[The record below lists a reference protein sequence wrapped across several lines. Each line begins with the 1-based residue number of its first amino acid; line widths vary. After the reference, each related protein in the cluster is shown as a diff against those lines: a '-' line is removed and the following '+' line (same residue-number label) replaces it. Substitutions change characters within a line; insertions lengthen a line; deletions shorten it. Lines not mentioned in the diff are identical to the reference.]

1 MDDTFDIIIAG
12 GGPAGAVCAA
22 VGAAAGARVLVIER
36 AVFPRDKV
44 CGDCL
49 NPACWDVFDRLGLT
63 AAVRALPHATLDRVS
78 FVSRRGQSL
87 EFAMEKSD
95 RGEIA
100 VRRRHLDALLLHH
113 AIQSGAE
120 VRQNTPVIGVTRQ
133 TTDWQITLQQDGATR
148 QVRARFVVAADGRNS
163 TVARLAGLRARRGT
177 SRDRVGLQ
185 AHVALP
191 ASLAGTVQMRW
202 LEGGYGGLAPVGEG
216 LLNVSL
222 AGRPGQI
229 ESLKAWAVA
238 EFGAIDEW
246 RTIAPLARRAFPA
259 AREDGLFLVGDAAR
273 VVEPFTGEGIF
284 YAMRSAEL
292 AAAAIGAV
300 LGGQAPTGQAVREYR
315 RRHASLYRGRL
326 WINRLAK
333 AAVLHPQVAEAF
345 LKLAVRRPGWLRFL
359 TAKVVG
365 PLRV

>member
-1 MDDTFDIIIAG
+1 MDDSFDIIIVG

-22 VGAAAGARVLVIER
+22 VATAGGARVLVVER

-63 AAVRALPHATLDRVS
+63 DAVRALPHAILERVS
-78 FVSRRGQSL
+78 FVSRRGHGL
-87 EFAMEKSD
+87 EFAMKKSD

-113 AIQSGAE
+113 AMQSGAE
-120 VRQNTPVIGVTRQ
+120 VRQNTALIGAARKEAGWEVTMQR
-133 TTDWQITLQQDGATR
+133 DGAT
-148 QVRARFVVAADGRNS
+148 QRARAHFLVAADGRNS
-163 TVARLAGLRARRGT
+163 TVARFAGLRAPRGT

-185 AHVALP
+185 AHVPLP
-191 ASLAGTVQMRW
+191 AALERTVQMRW

-229 ESLKAWAVA
+229 ESLKAWAAA

-259 AREDGLFLVGDAAR
+259 ARDDGLFLVGDAAR

-284 YAMRSAEL
+284 YALRSAEL
-292 AAAAIGAV
+292 AAAALGEV
-300 LGGQAPTGQAVREYR
+300 LGGKCSTPETVRAYR
-315 RRHASLYRGRL
+315 RQHASLYRGRL

-333 AAVLHPQVAEAF
+333 AAVLHPGVAETF
-345 LKLAVRRPGWLRFL
+345 LKLAARRPGWLRFL
-359 TAKVVG
+359 TSKVVG
-365 PLRV
+365 PLRA

>member
-1 MDDTFDIIIAG
+1 MDDSFDLIIAG
-12 GGPAGAVCAA
+12 GGPAGSVCAA
-22 VGAAAGARVLVIER
+22 LASAGGARVLVVER
-36 AVFPRDKV
+36 AIFPRDKV

-49 NPACWDVFDRLGLT
+49 NPGCWDVFDRLGLT
-63 AAVRALPHATLDRVS
+63 AAVRALPHASLERVS
-78 FVSRRGQSL
+78 FVSRRGRSL

-100 VRRRHLDALLLHH
+100 VRRRHLDDLLLRH
-113 AIQSGAE
+113 AIRGGAE
-120 VRQNTPVIGVTRQ
+120 VRQNTALVGVTRDS
-133 TTDWQITLQQDGATR
+133 TGWQVTLQCEGAT
-148 QVRARFVVAADGRNS
+148 QTVLARFLVAADGRNS
-163 TVARLAGLRARRGT
+163 TVARLAGLRARRGI

-191 ASLAGTVQMRW
+191 ASLERTVQMRW

-229 ESLKAWAVA
+229 ESLKAWAVG
-238 EFGAIDEW
+238 EFGAICEW
-246 RTIAPLARRAFPA
+246 RTIAPLARRAFPP
-259 AREDGLFLVGDAAR
+259 ARDDGLFLVGDAAR
-273 VVEPFTGEGIF
+273 VVEPFTGEGIY

-292 AAAAIGAV
+292 AAAAIGGV
-300 LGGQAPTGQAVREYR
+300 LGGRCRTREAVRCYR
-315 RRHASLYRGRL
+315 QQHASLYRGRL

-333 AAVLHPQVAEAF
+333 AAVLHPGVAETL

-359 TAKVVG
+359 TSKVVG
-365 PLRV
+365 PLRA